1 MEYDFA
7 TTPFSESEQNNAA
20 VRVRGR
26 DGKTTF
32 GSNGKIQH
40 ENGIRDVVCC
50 NEWGNC
56 IDSFQSNRQQAP
68 IPL

>member
-50 NEWGNC
+50 NE
-56 IDSFQSNRQQAP
+56 
-68 IPL
+68 